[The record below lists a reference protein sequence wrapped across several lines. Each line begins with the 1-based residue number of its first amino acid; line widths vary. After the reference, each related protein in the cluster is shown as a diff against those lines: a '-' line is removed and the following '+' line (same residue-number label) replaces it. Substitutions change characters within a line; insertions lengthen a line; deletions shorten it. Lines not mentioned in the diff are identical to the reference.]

1 MSKSV
6 CACRSSGSSRSA
18 SPKRARRIARRWS
31 PRMATL
37 SDVAY
42 CTKLAMGQSTS
53 GSTDETRSK
62 SGARAAAA
70 AIEDDS
76 SSSTEGTKS
85 VKMPSG
91 DSSPGTGGAKAPAR
105 PCEAASAASASTTA
119 SHGGSDRRASARCST
134 SKRVEAQT
142 QHGSES
148 TMGRK
153 LSHITRRM
161 LRSAVRATSAKG
173 RSTWSAMR
181 LSSKRR
187 SAKHCITCKKPCCT
201 QSSNG
206 IRLSVRTHS
215 TVSASDSASVSA
227 WGGVEW

>member
-1 MSKSV
+1 MAWAAMQRGTV
-6 CACRSSGSSRSA
+6 EGHDHGIANGCAGDEVGV
-18 SPKRARRIARRWS
+18 KRA
-31 PRMATL
+31 L

-173 RSTWSAMR
+173 RSTC
-181 LSSKRR
+181 
-187 SAKHCITCKKPCCT
+187 AKE
-201 QSSNG
+201 S
-206 IRLSVRTHS
+206 
-215 TVSASDSASVSA
+215 
-227 WGGVEW
+227 